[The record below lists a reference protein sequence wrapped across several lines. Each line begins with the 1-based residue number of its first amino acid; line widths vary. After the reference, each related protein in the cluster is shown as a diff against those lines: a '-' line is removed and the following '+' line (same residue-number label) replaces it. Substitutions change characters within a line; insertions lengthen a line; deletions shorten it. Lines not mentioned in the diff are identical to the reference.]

1 MKIFLI
7 GMMGSGKSYFT
18 KLLSKKLK
26 VGGYDLDAIIEAF
39 EEKSITEIFAEE
51 GEAYFRKKES
61 ETLRWFS
68 QKKNGVIATGGGT
81 PCYHKNMEWM
91 NVNGITIWINEP
103 VKVLVERLQIEKNHR
118 PLIKDLSNSELYNF
132 LSEKLAQRVPF
143 YSTAHY
149 TVTGSSTSVN
159 DLVKLIH

>member
-1 MKIFLI
+1 MKIFLV

-26 VGGYDLDAIIEAF
+26 VGGYDLDHLIEAF
-39 EEKSITEIFAEE
+39 EERTITDIFEDE
-51 GEAYFRKKES
+51 GETYFRKKEA

-103 VKVLVERLQIEKNHR
+103 VDVLVKRLQSEKEHR
-118 PLIKDLSNSELYNF
+118 PLIKNLSDEELHDF
-132 LSEKLAQRVPF
+132 LEKKLVERSPF
-143 YSTAHY
+143 YATAHH
-149 TVTGSSTSVN
+149 TVLGSKTTIN
-159 DLVKLIH
+159 DLLKLIQ